1 MNLSNYKNDCK
12 EDLEFKEEQQKN
24 IIKCKYSK
32 VCAISFYSLCMSGS
46 SAYIYIYSKSSRKAT
61 NVPNYG
67 AIFQTHFLSRITY
80 IWCLR

>member
-1 MNLSNYKNDCK
+1 MNLSNYKNDYK

-46 SAYIYIYSKSSRKAT
+46 SAYIYI
-61 NVPNYG
+61 
-67 AIFQTHFLSRITY
+67 F
-80 IWCLR
+80 